1 MKESLKDYSPP
12 RVQKYRQRKKESQ
25 LTVKISLTKLQRGL
39 SSSERTSVG
48 RATKLRNNLELPRQ
62 KK

>member
-48 RATKLRNNLELPRQ
+48 RATKLRNTLELPRQ